1 MSRLVKNILWLNM
14 AVVAVLTFVYADLM
28 VSPGHVITGHKDIQG
43 DCFACHTLFVGATDS
58 KCIECHKV
66 KDIGIRTT
74 RGAVMFKDLGKVP
87 VAFHQKLPEQEC
99 VACHSDH
106 AGIAIYRARFKFS
119 HALLDGETRKDCV
132 ACHAKPQD
140 KIHEKA
146 STKCSQCHTDEKWKP
161 ATFKHELLAAADL
174 AQCTSCHQ
182 ASTPKDK
189 LHETSSKKCGL
200 CHLTD
205 KWKPVDFKHEKL
217 PRADLEQCGACH
229 TAHKPKDKV
238 HEKASDKCGLCH
250 LTEKWKPATFKHD
263 LLPKAELEQCAS
275 CHKKPTDKLHQS
287 ASEKCGQCHVT
298 EKWKPAIFKHEA
310 LPRAELRQCVN
321 CHANKAPNDERHRA
335 ASKRCG
341 NCHYTNR
348 WEPAKR
354 RDVDPLGA
362 RSTAPANGG
371 GGWFGGNGGDDD

>member
-14 AVVAVLTFVYADLM
+14 AVIAVLTFVYADLM
-28 VSPGHVITGHKDIQG
+28 ISPGHVIAGHKDIQG

-58 KCIECHKV
+58 KCVKCHKV

-74 RGAVMFKDLGKVP
+74 RGAVMLKDMGKVP
-87 VAFHQKLPEQEC
+87 VAFHQKLSEQEC

-146 STKCSQCHTDEKWKP
+146 SIKCSQCHTDEKWKP
-161 ATFKHELLAAADL
+161 ATFKHELLSAADL

-182 ASTPKDK
+182 ASAPKDK

-205 KWKPVDFKHEKL
+205 TWKPVDFKHEK
-217 PRADLEQCGACH
+217 
-229 TAHKPKDKV
+229 
-238 HEKASDKCGLCH
+238 
-250 LTEKWKPATFKHD
+250 
-263 LLPKAELEQCAS
+263 LPKAELEQCAS
-275 CHKKPTDKLHQS
+275 CHKKPTDKLHKS

-298 EKWKPAIFKHEA
+298 EKWKPATFKHEA
-310 LPRAELRQCVN
+310 LSRAELRQCVN
-321 CHANKAPNDERHRA
+321 CHANKAPSDERHRA

-341 NCHYTNR
+341 NCHYTDR
-348 WEPAKR
+348 WEPTKR
-354 RDVDPLGA
+354 RDVAPLGA

-371 GGWFGGNGGDDD
+371 GWFGGNDGDDD